1 MLLISA
7 LQNVSIFFS
16 KKLLTRS
23 HAPRGNQKKCYSDTQ
38 GFVNLAINSF
48 DINGIE
54 FSKSGVLHY
63 SRPDN
68 VYQYVNNVS
77 TALIKGTASPMQDTL
92 ELSGV
97 IYASQYQVSYVRDKL
112 GRIIQK
118 TELSEGVTIA
128 SGITGELAKS
138 IIGRL
143 NDCPDECR

>member
-1 MLLISA
+1 
-7 LQNVSIFFS
+7 
-16 KKLLTRS
+16 
-23 HAPRGNQKKCYSDTQ
+23 
-38 GFVNLAINSF
+38 
-48 DINGIE
+48 
-54 FSKSGVLHY
+54 
-63 SRPDN
+63 
-68 VYQYVNNVS
+68 
-77 TALIKGTASPMQDTL
+77 MQDTL